1 MVEIPVL
8 HPRLHLG
15 DTYDHDLMNVRVK
28 MRVSRT
34 PVPAM
39 VSTRDDNNL
48 LMGGVLNS
56 GSVSGR

>member
-8 HPRLHLG
+8 HPCLHLG
-15 DTYDHDLMNVRVK
+15 DTHADDFSNIRVDI
-28 MRVSRT
+28 RVSQT